1 MDNVINVIV
10 VPLDGSALA
19 EQALQPAYY
28 LAHRLHAAVEIV
40 HVYEPTLK
48 VRYAS
53 GAPPI
58 DTRFDAELR
67 QAAVAYLD
75 AIFERE
81 VEAADMTV
89 STKLLEGPVVKTL
102 AAHVA
107 ALDRPLV
114 VMTTHGRSG
123 IGRALVGSVAEWLV
137 RSATVPVLAIR
148 ARTASEPAI
157 ASRFGRVLVP
167 IAGAEFGTH
176 IVERTAGIF
185 GTSEV
190 EYVLFHA
197 VLPVPILN
205 AADPAI
211 IPSLVDMDAEKKAAN
226 DLLAD
231 LSEPL
236 RARGARV
243 TTLIVIDAN
252 PASAIRAAASDTNAD
267 VISMATHGHRGV
279 KRLVLGSVAD
289 SVLRHATVP
298 LLLVRPSRSAA
309 FTEDQEA
316 EGVAVT

>member
-1 MDNVINVIV
+1 MINVIV

-40 HVYEPTLK
+40 HVYEPGLK

-67 QAAVAYLD
+67 QAAGAYLD
-75 AIFERE
+75 SILQRE

-89 STKLLEGPVVKTL
+89 STKLLEGPVVEML

-123 IGRALVGSVAEWLV
+123 IGRALVGSVADRLV

-148 ARTASEPAI
+148 ARKESEAAI
-157 ASRFGRVLVP
+157 ASRFARVLVP
-167 IAGAEFGTH
+167 IAGADFGTH
-176 IVERTAGIF
+176 IGERTAGIF

-197 VLPVPILN
+197 VVPAPILS

-211 IPSLVDMDAEKKAAN
+211 IPPVLDLDAEEKAAH
-226 DLLAD
+226 DLLDA
-231 LSEPL
+231 LAEPL

-243 TTLIVIDAN
+243 TTLIAIDAN
-252 PASAIRAAASDTNAD
+252 PASAIRAAASETNAD
-267 VISMATHGHRGV
+267 VIGMATHGYRGV

-289 SVLRHATVP
+289 SVLRHATLP
-298 LLLVRPSRSAA
+298 LLLVRPSESAE
-309 FTEDQEA
+309 FTEDQQA
-316 EGVAVT
+316 ERVAVT

>member
-1 MDNVINVIV
+1 MINVIV

-19 EQALQPAYY
+19 EQALEPAYY

-40 HVYEPTLK
+40 HVYEPTLN

-58 DTRFDAELR
+58 DTRFDADLR
-67 QAAVAYLD
+67 QAAVAYVD
-75 AIFERE
+75 SIIERE
-81 VEAADMTV
+81 VKAVDMTV
-89 STKLLEGPVVKTL
+89 WAKLLEGPVVEML

-123 IGRALVGSVAEWLV
+123 IGRALVGSVADGLV

-148 ARTASEPAI
+148 ARKESEAAV

-167 IAGAEFGTH
+167 IAGADFGTD
-176 IVERTAGIF
+176 IGERTAGIF

-197 VLPVPILN
+197 VVPVPILN
-205 AADPAI
+205 APDPAI
-211 IPSLVDMDAEKKAAN
+211 IPLVPDLDTEEKAAH
-226 DLLAD
+226 DLLDA
-231 LSEPL
+231 LAEPL
-236 RARGARV
+236 RARGAHV
-243 TTLIVIDAN
+243 TTLVVIDAN
-252 PASAIRAAASDTNAD
+252 PASAIRGAASGTNAD
-267 VISMATHGHRGV
+267 VISMATHGYRGV
-279 KRLVLGSVAD
+279 KRLILGSVAD

-298 LLLVRPSRSAA
+298 LLLVRPPEPVEL
-309 FTEDQEA
+309 TEDQEA
-316 EGVAVT
+316 ERVAAT